1 MIMVMYVVSE
11 LYGSAQVC
19 PRSNLCCILKIGWM
33 EIGYLKMGFTW
44 NLVRQRMQ
52 YLYVF
57 LV

>member
-1 MIMVMYVVSE
+1 MVMYVVSE